1 MDTICGVRVQQKT
14 VRFIL
19 KTMDPDGERLRSIHK
34 QRRRGPNFWYIWVV
48 ITLFYHMD
56 FSFIVLKIGYPGRY
70 CVAQTFYT
78 KKSQVCGKTV

>member
-1 MDTICGVRVQQKT
+1 MVNDFVVFTNKEGVAQ
-14 VRFIL
+14 FF
-19 KTMDPDGERLRSIHK
+19 
-34 QRRRGPNFWYIWVV
+34 FWYIWVV
-48 ITLFYHMD
+48 ITLSYHMD